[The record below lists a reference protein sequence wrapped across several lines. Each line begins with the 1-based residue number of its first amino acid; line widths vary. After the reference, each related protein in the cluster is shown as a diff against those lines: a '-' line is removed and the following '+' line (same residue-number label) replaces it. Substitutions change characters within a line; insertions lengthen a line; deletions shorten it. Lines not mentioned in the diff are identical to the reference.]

1 MNKVTLAALAASLLL
16 VACSEDQ
23 QNKLF
28 RKTVDFLDGNYLVT
42 FANGPTNKSW
52 VVRGGK
58 VTSDPKGYYYF
69 WDEKKH
75 YVQIPIENSVI
86 EEIN

>member
-1 MNKVTLAALAASLLL
+1 MNLIKIFALLIF
-16 VACSEDQ
+16 VGGCTQDQ

-28 RKTVDFLDGNYLVT
+28 RKTVELMDGNYVVT
-42 FANGPTNKSW
+42 FANGPTSKTWIVKN
-52 VVRGGK
+52 GK
-58 VTSDPKGYYYF
+58 VTSDDKGYYYF

-75 YVQIPIENSVI
+75 YIQTPIEHTFV